1 MAKDINKVTDDIS
14 LIVREMIDATEN
26 AMVLEVGLQLNKG
39 ADAQDTKEYLKKQM
53 ATNKQFDKKLNGVAK
68 TNQQKLLNLLDNIA
82 QYTSTNND
90 DIKKEV
96 NKGMK
101 MVVRSA
107 KNFKNQA
114 LKKVSRLEKYKTSAT
129 YVPDIKKSIIET
141 TQVGI
146 DNGLPVTYKNGRKV
160 SYKAYM
166 EMAVR
171 TGIQQEIGNTQ
182 LEVGASANIVF
193 YVANEFADCA
203 DDHRDYQGKVYY
215 DERYRDFK
223 LNDEIKDR
231 IGAYIRSRQLL
242 SIQSVRDGEPYFTTR
257 PNCRHTITPMAIDDV
272 LQDKVQEFKDKKRL
286 SSPSY
291 RPDNYELT
299 KEQRYNERQIRK
311 YKNRIAYFQ
320 EIYDDTRDKTYLE
333 KIQRERKFLGSW
345 QKRQRAFIKEHPQ
358 LFRDYDRESPKR
370 LMPDLGISK
379 FKLKIDPN
387 KPPTPIDN
395 TPPSSTPPPVE
406 LQEDIKEHYNMPQ
419 ENDIYLT
426 GSAKK
431 EHKKVQ
437 GKNILKDVLPK
448 DLETNPYELPK
459 QQFDNIFYDIAPH
472 IEKQGFNG
480 VPRLVTNEEFK
491 EIEKES
497 GIVMFR
503 GYYGLN
509 QQFSNMSSVG
519 EVVKEYRK
527 DMEEGTFFVDNTG
540 GAMYGRG
547 MYFAYSKVGDE
558 SQANTSYEEAKYYG
572 SGKMAGVGDT
582 MSEQLEANN
591 GIRIDKATI
600 DPSAKILSQDEV
612 QEKYEDEVL
621 KLYFNE
627 DEQQK
632 LSRLIRLRRENI
644 NGRKRQYDLTF
655 NRKIKNQYDDEE
667 RERIYGEL
675 EAKIRRNEQIIDDLE
690 FEIEDL
696 YGRYQNFRELTSE
709 VDDGIKATTLGI
721 DGYTVR
727 EKNYFVLLNRSKLVL
742 LDDEGEYIEDY
753 FNLDI

>member
-1 MAKDINKVTDDIS
+1 VAKDINKVTDDIS

-39 ADAQDTKEYLKKQM
+39 ADAQNTQDYLKKQM
-53 ATNKQFDKKLNGVAK
+53 ATNKQFDKKLNDVAK
-68 TNQQKLLNLLDNIA
+68 KNQELLFNVADNIA
-82 QYTSTNND
+82 QYTGTNNE
-90 DIKKEV
+90 DIKKEI

-107 KNFKNQA
+107 KDFKNQA

-141 TQVGI
+141 TQLGI

-215 DERYRDFK
+215 DERYKDFK
-223 LNDEIKDR
+223 LNDEIKSR
-231 IGAYIRSRQLL
+231 IGAYIASRQLL

-333 KIQRERKFLGSW
+333 KIQKERKFLGSW

-379 FKLKIDPN
+379 FKLNIDPN
-387 KPPTPIDN
+387 EPPIPIDN
-395 TPPSSTPPPVE
+395 TPPSSTPPPVIDPII
-406 LQEDIKEHYNMPQ
+406 QEHYNMPQ

-431 EHKKVQ
+431 EHKKVE

-448 DLETNPYELPK
+448 DLETDPYELPK
-459 QQFDNIFYDIAPH
+459 EQFDNIFHNIAPH
-472 IEKQGFNG
+472 IEQQGFNG

-491 EIEKES
+491 KIEEES

-509 QQFSNMSSVG
+509 QEFTNIGTASENVTQ
-519 EVVKEYRK
+519 YRK
-527 DMEEGTFFVDNTG
+527 DMEEGKFFVDNTG

-547 MYFAYSKVGDE
+547 MYFAYSEVGDE
-558 SQANTSYEEAKYYG
+558 SQANSSYEEAKYYG
-572 SGKMAGVGDT
+572 LGKMAGVGNT
-582 MSEQLEANN
+582 MSERLERNN
-591 GIRIDKATI
+591 GIRIDKATL
-600 DPSAKILSQDEV
+600 DPSAKILSQDEM
-612 QEKYEDEVL
+612 QEKYEDELL

-627 DEQQK
+627 DEQQQ
-632 LSRLIRLRRENI
+632 LSRLVKLRRENTNAI
-644 NGRKRQYDLTF
+644 KRKYDLHY
-655 NRKIKNQYDDEE
+655 NRKIKNQYSDEE
-667 RERIYGEL
+667 RKRIIDQL
-675 EAKIRRNEQIIDDLE
+675 EAKIRRNEEVIDDLE

-696 YGRYQNFRELTSE
+696 YGRYKNFRELTNE
-709 VDDGIKATTLGI
+709 VDDGIKATTLGL